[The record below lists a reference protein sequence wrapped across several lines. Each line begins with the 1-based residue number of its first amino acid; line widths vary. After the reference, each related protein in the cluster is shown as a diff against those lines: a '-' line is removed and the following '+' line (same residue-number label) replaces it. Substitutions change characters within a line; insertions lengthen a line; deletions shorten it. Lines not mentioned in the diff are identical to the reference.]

1 MVGGRD
7 AVFPAGNEFWEV
19 NTAAGGANWN
29 LMGRQAAAWAAR
41 DAGGTALASTW
52 YKIIVEMDWG
62 TVTATIYNPDET
74 VNDILTCWID
84 NQPAAWSYYLEN
96 AASAV
101 PTTTLYDLF
110 IVQGNT
116 GYSKTL
122 PFTGDG
128 ETLLMPD
135 DYVFNGTANN
145 HQIRFQVAATIA
157 LVQNRLIQL
166 VAPCVLYMNFYD
178 LDGWGVEFVKCRVYI
193 NGTRLNDPTFTNTS
207 AIWHYFNIL
216 VTDYYGNTIYSNPS
230 YPVTQS
236 PLTADIQLQLVRV
249 RLVSATGTANTVWID
264 QVGSGVNPKNM
275 TFYGSGET
283 QLYATALG
291 ITYRFYGYLNSST
304 FTAAQLSVNTLVNF
318 DTGNILITTAQ
329 NRLITVMTD
338 LTLIKML
345 QDITTIKDKPPDI
358 QAGGGLSVSDYKGTT
373 PDWAWWVI
381 GIVGLVGFG
390 SLFTIAYYGAKGIEA
405 QNTTRKVKEHE
416 NDTKARIK
424 KIMES

>member
-1 MVGGRD
+1 
-7 AVFPAGNEFWEV
+7 
-19 NTAAGGANWN
+19 
-29 LMGRQAAAWAAR
+29 
-41 DAGGTALASTW
+41 
-52 YKIIVEMDWG
+52 
-62 TVTATIYNPDET
+62 
-74 VNDILTCWID
+74 
-84 NQPAAWSYYLEN
+84 
-96 AASAV
+96 
-101 PTTTLYDLF
+101 
-110 IVQGNT
+110 
-116 GYSKTL
+116 
-122 PFTGDG
+122 
-128 ETLLMPD
+128 
-135 DYVFNGTANN
+135 
-145 HQIRFQVAATIA
+145 
-157 LVQNRLIQL
+157 
-166 VAPCVLYMNFYD
+166 MNFYD
-178 LDGWGVEFVKCRVYI
+178 LDGWGVEFVKCRVYV

-283 QLYATALG
+283 QLYATGAG

-304 FTAAQLSVNTLVNF
+304 FTAAQLTTNTLVNF

-345 QDITTIKDKPPDI
+345 QDITTIKDKQPDI

-373 PDWAWWVI
+373 PDWAKFLI
-381 GIVGLVGFG
+381 GIVALVGFG
-390 SLFTIAYYGAKGIEA
+390 SLYTLAHYGAKGIET
-405 QNTTRKVKEHE
+405 QNTARKVKEKA
-416 NDTKARIK
+416 NDTAARARKAAAAL
-424 KIMES
+424 